1 MRGCCVVDNE
11 SDQVKVKF
19 CCHAILPLFPSSV
32 ICQQLPPFIPRPS
45 CQVLVPHLRPNT
57 ILWNLYKIHFIASHF
72 FIFSFPPVFRICS
85 VPRFAPNLKSWEAC
99 WPHSWNHI
107 PKPRQLHGPA
117 PARRHLHAP
126 FTARHSC
133 PPPVAHPLRLLIWGH
148 CTSCLTMSRLSWTD
162 HRVTHCLVLLL
173 PPDPVRVTC
182 SRHRD
187 FKCGPCNTI
196 GAGIVVICLNDK
208 KPHVLRQ
215 APHVCHPGWPPDW
228 PWWPEPIPTSN
239 HHVAE
244 KILGHLLSWSVF
256 LLTMF
261 WWDFGFVFLF
271 FSCLILSRLAPPELR
286 RARRAESGVG
296 YNRSGG
302 LENAGKRMINAVH
315 LIWN

>member
-1 MRGCCVVDNE
+1 MQFCPCFQALSFVNSFLPSFHVHLVRFLYLISVQIQFFGICI
-11 SDQVKVKF
+11 KF
-19 CCHAILPLFPSSV
+19 TLLQATSSSFLFLLFFAYAQS
-32 ICQQLPPFIPRPS
+32 L
-45 CQVLVPHLRPNT
+45 VLL
-57 ILWNLYKIHFIASHF
+57 L
-72 FIFSFPPVFRICS
+72 
-85 VPRFAPNLKSWEAC
+85 NLKSWEAC
-99 WPHSWNHI
+99 WPHSWDHI

-126 FTARHSC
+126 FTARYSC

-196 GAGIVVICLNDK
+196 GAGKVVICLNDK

-215 APHVCHPGWPPDW
+215 APYVCHPGWPPDW